1 MGSKTNPIEDEA
13 ADWMLRAQLG
23 MDADERARWQ
33 TWLDRD
39 PTHRAAYDRLA
50 LAWSALD
57 QLAEAPAMLAMREQA
72 RRPVAANDDRPPRR
86 WWGMAA
92 AASLLLLA
100 GGGWW
105 WTQGAPEPL
114 VFSTDHGAM
123 RSLALTDG
131 SQLTLDAESEISVIM
146 TARRRLIRLDRGQ
159 AYFKVAHDAA
169 RPFVVIA
176 GTRAVVALGTEFDV
190 KARDGLITVALTQGR
205 VRVGDART
213 DTAALRPDG
222 GAAGTELS
230 VGQTLSYDNRTGI
243 TRLTANSAEAAA
255 DWRAGRLHFD
265 HTPLSSVVAD
275 INRYAPTP
283 IRLSD
288 PALGAWPVSGVFR
301 ADNAQG
307 LLDALPLLFPLRV
320 ERRAD
325 VILIRHAE

>member
-23 MDADERARWQ
+23 MDADERVRWQ
-33 TWLDRD
+33 AWLERD
-39 PTHRAAYDRLA
+39 PAHRAAYDRLA
-50 LAWSALD
+50 IAWSALD
-57 QLAEAPAMLAMREQA
+57 QLAEDPAMLAMREQA

-86 WWGMAA
+86 WRGLAA
-92 AASLLLLA
+92 AASLLLMA

-105 WTQGAPEPL
+105 WTQSAPEPL
-114 VFSTDHGAM
+114 VFSTGHGAM
-123 RSLALTDG
+123 RNIALADG
-131 SQLTLDAESEISVIM
+131 SQLMLDAESRISVTM
-146 TARRRLIRLDRGQ
+146 TPRRRLIRLDRGQ

-169 RPFVVIA
+169 RPFVVTA
-176 GTRAVVALGTEFDV
+176 ETRAVVALGTEFDV

-265 HTPLSSVVAD
+265 HTPLSSVVSD

-325 VILIRHAE
+325 VILIRRAE